1 MLFTCL
7 REKNM
12 KKIRLFGYVTYA
24 LIALSFGL
32 FLNYPCKELTILG
45 KTFNIDIFLIAILVL
60 TATSFSFR
68 AVTKF
73 ENNKITIQEGIKKL
87 DIEKT
92 FQQKI
97 KKRFVRTSSLILK
110 IGVIF
115 LSFPS
120 GYLIV
125 EKAALKWD
133 NGIKIYAFIL
143 VSILICITS
152 YAYIYFIVIIV
163 SIKDIY
169 NLEFEKYI
177 IIYPIATEVFE
188 KYTPIYSSGLIL
200 FWTIGLILITLSIIV
215 FNEEA
220 FLIIAIIGGLIL
232 FGYIFFTFY
241 PYYITRKKVNMLKLQ
256 TIRKI
261 CSDKDLLDK
270 STFDQYSEMIKYVL
284 DSPDVMST
292 NFHLIIT
299 STLAAVIGL
308 ITSVLSFFK

>member
-1 MLFTCL
+1 
-7 REKNM
+7 M
-12 KKIRLFGYVTYA
+12 KKIKLCGYVTYTI
-24 LIALSFGL
+24 IAFILGL
-32 FLNYPCKELTILG
+32 LLNYPCKEFTILE

-60 TATSFSFR
+60 TATSFSFW

-73 ENNKITIQEGIKKL
+73 QNNKITILEGIKKL
-87 DIEKT
+87 NIKKT

-97 KKRFVRTSSLILK
+97 EKRFARTSSLILK
-110 IGVIF
+110 IGVII

-125 EKAALKWD
+125 DKAALKWD

-152 YAYIYFIVIIV
+152 YAYIYFIVIII

-261 CSDKDLLDK
+261 CSDKDLMDK
-270 STFDQYSEMIKYVL
+270 STFDQYSEMIKFVL

-308 ITSVLSFFK
+308 ITSILSFFK